1 MEKYCRLYIFLHLYL
16 SFWKTPNMVF
26 FQMSRKNKAKGIKIR
41 YEKEHLTI
49 IQLNKCWK
57 LVF

>member
-1 MEKYCRLYIFLHLYL
+1 
-16 SFWKTPNMVF
+16 MVF